1 MKKYYALILFAITV
15 LCSFY
20 VAAEDEQVVFKSLRC
35 TICHKPDTGKAYP
48 SIKDIA
54 TAYNGDSQRLE
65 KYLQG
70 EEEPIVNSEKAK
82 SMTRYIEKTKALSP
96 DELKSLVDYILSHKD

>member
-1 MKKYYALILFAITV
+1 MKKCFTLILLAITV

-20 VAAEDEQVVFKSLRC
+20 IAAEDEKPVFKTLRC
-35 TICHKPDTGKAYP
+35 TICHKPDTGRAYP
-48 SIKDIA
+48 SLKAIA
-54 TAYNGDSQRLE
+54 AAYNGDAEKLE

-70 EEEPIVNSEKAK
+70 EEEPIVNKEKAK

-96 DELKSLVDYILSHKD
+96 DELKSLVDYILNFED